1 MDSNTSEI
9 KCNNCRLFKKKL
21 RQQRRYLLFSSLS
34 CIGIIT
40 YIITSNILTPKQETN
55 SSLNWSTG
63 RPLVLS
69 TEFLRYN

>member
-9 KCNNCRLFKKKL
+9 NCRLFKKKL
-21 RQQRRYLLFSSLS
+21 RQQRRCLLFSSLS

-40 YIITSNILTPKQETN
+40 YIITSNILTPKQTN
-55 SSLNWSTG
+55 SSVNWSTG